1 MTQRICPIA
10 KIVYFSEEEWHSIAG
25 KMSEAK
31 NLKVFLH
38 LQTECCLT
46 VKSNAMILAFYERRT
61 ATLGVLPVV
70 SIKLP
75 NAAMKIILCTKMMYS
90 SFAVNLWL

>member
-10 KIVYFSEEEWHSIAG
+10 KIVYFSEERVATPSQ
-25 KMSEAK
+25 AK
-31 NLKVFLH
+31 CPKQKSQVFLH